1 MSMSVVNENLKV
13 IPRKRVQDMMKKLKM
28 KRVRKSNPMKETTIA
43 SFLTRCL
50 VLLLQKKIIISV
62 TIFFTPEA

>member
-1 MSMSVVNENLKV
+1 MSMSVVNGNLKV
-13 IPRKRVQDMMKKLKM
+13 IPRKRVQDMIKKLKL

-43 SFLTRCL
+43 SFLAGCL